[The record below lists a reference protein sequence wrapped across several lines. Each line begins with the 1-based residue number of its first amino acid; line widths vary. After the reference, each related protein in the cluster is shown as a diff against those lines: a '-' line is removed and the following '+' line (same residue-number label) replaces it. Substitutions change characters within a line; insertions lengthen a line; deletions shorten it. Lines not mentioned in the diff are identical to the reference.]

1 MGIFEHEQRW
11 LNGYGFWR
19 GQYTVRN
26 ERYNQMAIAGE
37 DTGPEFPFSDVL
49 ERSETIIDAIIKGTF
64 PVFSDMDKMTGAH
77 FSGIAHGYLGP
88 AVELL
93 DSVPVGVEEC
103 TLKIDCNAPVTAI
116 LARVARIVEGV
127 KKRGDKDY
135 VSFLPHL
142 EVRLTK
148 FELEGRAGVA
158 YEPVSDPSRAIGIWL
173 FDYIEKTECKQRE
186 AARLIGE
193 QKFMKRLVGGRSDE
207 DAWRRMYRRT
217 KACVEAAEVL
227 KIQ

>member
-19 GQYTVRN
+19 GQYTSRN
-26 ERYNQMAIAGE
+26 ERYNQLAIAGE
-37 DTGPEFPFSDVL
+37 DTSREFPFSGVL
-49 ERSETIIDAIIKGTF
+49 GKPETIISAIIKGTF
-64 PVFSDMDKMTGAH
+64 PLFSQMDEMTCAH
-77 FSGIAHGYLGP
+77 YSGVAHGYLGP
-88 AVELL
+88 SVELL
-93 DSVPVGVEEC
+93 DSIPAGVEEC
-103 TLKIDCNAPVTAI
+103 TLKIDCSAPVTAI
-116 LARVARIVEGV
+116 LASVARIVEGI

-142 EVRLTK
+142 EVRLSK
-148 FELEGRAGVA
+148 FEFEGRSGVA
-158 YEPVSDPSRAIGIWL
+158 YEPVSDPSRAIGLWL
-173 FDYIEKTECKQRE
+173 FDYIEENNCSQRE

-193 QKFMKRLVGGRSDE
+193 QKFMRRLVGGKSDE